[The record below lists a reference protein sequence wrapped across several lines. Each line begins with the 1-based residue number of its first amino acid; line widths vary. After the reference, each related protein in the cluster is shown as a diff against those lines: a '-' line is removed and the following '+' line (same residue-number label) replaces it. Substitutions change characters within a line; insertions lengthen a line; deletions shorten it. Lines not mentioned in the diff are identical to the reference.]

1 MADFPQF
8 NRNYGAMV
16 TAKEFWGGN
25 NGFVTVGVQMPSADY
40 ELSVGAAYEVLAKK
54 VRAGT
59 ATDAE
64 LVQVSNAERNLFRVA
79 QAISQRAVLVAI
91 SGGEVLTAAAGPAA
105 AFPLTKL
112 DDVSTTVGGN
122 VLAGGKGGVTST
134 APGVGAPV
142 YFITFMIER
151 ADALNKQEN
160 KPGATYN
167 RTIDPCAEL
176 VDMFLSPVAPAVSPG
191 FFESKTFTQDPDG
204 KMTAGARSGATG
216 AVVKVFDALPVLK

>member
-40 ELSVGAAYEVLAKK
+40 ELGVGAAYEVLAKK

-91 SGGEVLTAAAGPAA
+91 SGGEILTFPDPAA
-105 AFPLTKL
+105 AFPFIML
-112 DDVSTTVGGN
+112 DDVSITVGGN
-122 VLAGGKGGVTST
+122 VLAGGKGGVTYT
-134 APGVGAPV
+134 VPDVGAPV